1 MNANVIVAFALA
13 SAAGVALALQAPV
26 NALLGRMLAAPGLA
40 AVVSFSTGLMALI
53 AYCVVTGVGLSGR
66 AYGDIPWWAW
76 IGGLAG
82 AFYMV
87 SIITAI
93 PRLGAFTTLAV
104 IAFAQLTT
112 SLLMDAGGV
121 FGLEPQPLSW
131 QRLLALGLMM
141 GGIVLSRWH

>member
-1 MNANVIVAFALA
+1 MNANVIVAFGLA

-26 NALLGRMLAAPGLA
+26 NALLGRVFSPPGLA
-40 AVVSFSTGLMALI
+40 AVVSFCAGLMALI
-53 AYCVVTGVGLSGR
+53 GVCVVTGVGLSGR
-66 AYGDIPWWAW
+66 AYCDVTWWAAL
-76 IGGLAG
+76 GGLAG

-131 QRLLALGLMM
+131 QRLLALAMMM